1 MSTRIRSQNRKL
13 SVFLMAPAIIILLV
27 TQVLP
32 SLAAFILSF
41 FKYSLGKPMEF
52 IGIENFRQI
61 FAGGSAFWSSLVTTG
76 AFTAFVVAG
85 ELGLGIA
92 SSLLLARRF
101 PLQRLWVSILIAPL
115 AVSPV
120 VGIIVWKYMLT
131 PNTGMINYL
140 ISQFGLTPPNWFVT
154 AGAAFIAIGVID
166 IWMSSPFVFTIMYPS
181 ILSIDPALFE
191 AASIDG
197 ASYLQQSRFITIPL
211 IMPAIITTAVFRV
224 IFTLRLFA
232 PVWLFAQGGPAG
244 ATRVLSIYL
253 YEQAFSYRL
262 LGLGSAVAWVLLV
275 ITLLV
280 SRPQMAAMRRLLT
293 KE

>member
-1 MSTRIRSQNRKL
+1 MSAPIQRRNRNL
-13 SVFLMAPAIIILLV
+13 SFFLMAPAILILLV
-27 TQVLP
+27 TQVIP
-32 SLAAFILSF
+32 SLSAFILSF

-52 IGIENFRQI
+52 VGFENFRQI
-61 FAGGSAFWSSLVTTG
+61 FTGGSVFWSSLVTTG

-92 SSLLLARRF
+92 SSLLLARGF
-101 PLQRLWVSILIAPL
+101 PFQRVWVSILIAPL

-131 PNTGMINYL
+131 PNSGMINYL
-140 ISQFGLTPPNWFVT
+140 ISQFGFTPPNWFVT

-166 IWMSSPFVFTIMYPS
+166 IWMSSPFVFTIIYPS
-181 ILSIDPALFE
+181 ILSIDPVLFE

-197 ASYLQQSRFITIPL
+197 ASYAKQARFITIPL
-211 IMPAIITTAVFRV
+211 IMPAIITTAVFRI

-280 SRPQMAAMRRLLT
+280 STPQMTAMRRLLA